1 MRSLRLAMIAHGIP
15 EKWTH
20 RLANALGIK
29 SVEDL
34 AGLRYDTIMK
44 IPTMFRQNII
54 DLRNN
59 YVPDNMTLMYD
70 AV

>member
-1 MRSLRLAMIAHGIP
+1 MKSLRLAMMAHGIP
-15 EKWTH
+15 KKWTH

-34 AGLRYDTIMK
+34 VGLKYDTIMI
-44 IPTMFRQNII
+44 IPKMFRQNII
-54 DLRNN
+54 DLRNA
-59 YVPDNMTLMYD
+59 YVPDDMTLMYD

>member
-1 MRSLRLAMIAHGIP
+1 MIAHGIP
-15 EKWTH
+15 KKWTH

-34 AGLRYDTIMK
+34 AGLQYHTIMI
-44 IPTMFRQNII
+44 IPTMFRQKII
-54 DLRNN
+54 DLRNA